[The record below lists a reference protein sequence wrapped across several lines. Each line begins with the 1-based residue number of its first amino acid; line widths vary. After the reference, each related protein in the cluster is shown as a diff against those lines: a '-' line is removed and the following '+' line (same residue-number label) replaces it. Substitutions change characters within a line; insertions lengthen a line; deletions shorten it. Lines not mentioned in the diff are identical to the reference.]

1 MTPVD
6 PSPPLSLPVPA
17 DPPRRA
23 TVPLIASVVPILGAG
38 VLAAATG
45 SYAMLW
51 FAALGPLIAAATM
64 LDGARA
70 VRRDRR
76 RSLREASAARE
87 RVAEEIESRHV
98 AERSALEIRHP
109 DAAALCFAD
118 AGVWRPVPGRREA
131 LTVGRGLQPSA
142 LRVTGGGTDHAD
154 VELRTRAVRLDG
166 APVAVPLADGVA
178 VVGPEP
184 VAEAVVRALVLQACL
199 VRAPDE
205 LRVLAAPG
213 PERAWV
219 DELPHSRG
227 GAGLAPRGG
236 LTLAVC
242 GPGAVVLPAADA
254 VVACVRPGDPAPP
267 QCGAVLTMTAPTRA
281 TLHHAGETLDVDV
294 EAVAAVQARGAA
306 RTLTAR
312 SGGADRSG
320 DGPVGLRELLAAP
333 SPPAAQRGTLSAVIG
348 RAERTPVAVDLVLDG
363 PHAVV
368 AGVTGSGKSELLTTW
383 VTSLCAAHPPGDVT
397 FLLVDFKGGTAFE
410 PLRALPHVAGI
421 ITDLDEAGARR
432 AVESLRAELRR
443 REAALAAAGARD
455 IREVRGELAR
465 LVIVVDEFAALLG
478 MHPDLHAV
486 FTDVAARGRALG
498 LHLVLG
504 TQRSSGVVRDALLA
518 NCPLRISLR
527 VTDAADSRAVIGT
540 DAAADLPGGPEARG
554 LALVRRGADDH
565 PQRVRIALADRDL
578 VASIAERCAPVPA
591 VVRPWLPELATRIPL
606 ADLVGAAPPPEP
618 GELVIGL
625 ADEPDR
631 QRQARVSLGPLDRGL
646 VVLGS
651 AGAGRSTAVST
662 LAAQVP
668 DDRLLLVP
676 GDPETAWDA
685 VARALAARAGS
696 VVAIDD
702 LDALLARYPLDY
714 AQAIAERIERLARG
728 AGDAGVRI
736 VVSVQRLTGTC
747 ARIVELIP
755 RRLLLASASRTDHLA
770 AGGTGELYRR
780 HLPAGRGELDGRA
793 VQVALARSRAAPQA
807 APIPEWQPSGR
818 LTGVVVRTGTRLPP
832 SVSSGHDVV
841 ELRTVADPSAIRNA
855 RSTVVVGDPEAW
867 QRAWRVLDVV
877 REENDLLIDA
887 SCAPDYRSLTGDREL
902 PPYCTPGAGRA
913 WLVSPGAASIRVL
926 LPA

>member
-1 MTPVD
+1 MTPAD
-6 PSPPLSLPVPA
+6 PSSPLSLPVPV

-23 TVPLIASVVPILGAG
+23 AVPLIASVVPVVGAG
-38 VLAAATG
+38 ALAAATG

-51 FAALGPLIAAATM
+51 FAALGPLIAVATM

-76 RSLREASAARE
+76 RSLREAATARV
-87 RVAEEIESRHV
+87 RVSQEIESRHV

-118 AGVWRPVPGRREA
+118 GGVWRPVPGRREA
-131 LTVGRGLQPSA
+131 LTVGRGPQPSA
-142 LRVTGGGTDHAD
+142 LRVTGGGSDPAD
-154 VELRTRAVRLDG
+154 VELRTRAGRLDR

-178 VVGPEP
+178 VVGPGP

-205 LRVLAAPG
+205 LRVITAPG
-213 PERAWV
+213 HERTWA
-219 DELPHSRG
+219 DELPHSRAG
-227 GAGLAPRGG
+227 GAARGRV
-236 LTLAVC
+236 TLAVC
-242 GPGAVVLPAADA
+242 GPDAVVLPPADA
-254 VVACVRPGDPAPP
+254 VIARVRHGDPVPS
-267 QCGAVLTMTAPTRA
+267 QCGAVLTMTGPTRA

-294 EAVAAVQARGAA
+294 EAVAAVQARSVA
-306 RTLTAR
+306 RAVSAR

-320 DGPVGLRELLAAP
+320 DEPLGLRELLAAP

-348 RAERTPVAVDLVLDG
+348 RAERAPVAVDLVLDG

-383 VTSLCAAHPPGDVT
+383 VASLCAAHPPGEVT

-421 ITDLDEAGARR
+421 ITDLDDAGARR

-504 TQRSSGVVRDALLA
+504 TQRASGVVRDALLA

-540 DAAADLPGGPEARG
+540 DAAADLPGGAEARG
-554 LALVRRGADDH
+554 LALVRRAADDH

-591 VVRPWLPELATRIPL
+591 VGRPWLPELATRIPL
-606 ADLVGAAPPPEP
+606 DGLVGAAPRPEP
-618 GELVIGL
+618 GELVIGM

-631 QRQARVSLGPLDRGL
+631 QRQVRVSLSPLERGL

-651 AGAGRSTAVST
+651 AGTGRSTAVAA

-676 GDPETAWDA
+676 NDPEAAWDA
-685 VARALAARAGS
+685 VERAAAASAGS

-702 LDALLARYPLDY
+702 LDALLARYPLEY

-728 AGDAGVRI
+728 AGDAGMRV
-736 VVSVQRLTGTC
+736 VVSAQRLSSAS

-755 RRLLLASASRTDHLA
+755 RRLLLASANRTEHLA
-770 AGGTGELYRR
+770 AGGTAELYRR
-780 HLPAGRGELDGRA
+780 QLPAGRGELDGRA
-793 VQVALARSRAAPQA
+793 VQVALARGRPAPQA
-807 APIPEWQPSGR
+807 AAVPEWQPSGG
-818 LTGVVVRTGTRLPP
+818 LTGVVARTGTGLPR
-832 SVSSGHDVV
+832 SVPAGHDVV
-841 ELRTVADPSAIRNA
+841 DLRTVAEPSALGDA
-855 RSTVVVGDPEAW
+855 RSTGVIGDPETW

-877 REENDLLIDA
+877 RGDHELLIDA

-902 PPYCTPGAGRA
+902 PPYCAPGAGRA
-913 WLVSPGAASIRVL
+913 WLLRPGAPSVRVML
-926 LPA
+926 AP